1 MQSIEKLRIEIE
13 QEILGLKYPSQPKEL
28 YAPIDYILSLGG
40 KRMRPILLL
49 LAHQLFDDD
58 LKKALKPSLAIEAFH
73 NFTLVHDDIMDNA
86 PLRRGKL
93 TVHEKWNPNIAILSG
108 DALLIQSYQFFSD
121 LEPEIYKEVLELFS
135 KTAIEV
141 CEGQQFDMDF
151 ELQAEV
157 SMDSYLKMIEYK
169 TAVLLAASLKIGAI
183 IAKASPEQADLLYS
197 FGRDIGIA
205 FQLKDDLLDAF
216 GDQSKFGKKL
226 GGDIIAN
233 KKTCLYLQTLEKAD
247 KKTKMEL
254 VNLYSSNDL
263 DDVTKIERTKEIFE
277 KLNIQDLTSQLID
290 HYYSKAM
297 KSLSLVQGD
306 KKELLNFADLLKS
319 REN

>member
-73 NFTLVHDDIMDNA
+73 NFTLIHDDIMDNA

-93 TVHEKWNPNIAILSG
+93 TVHEKWNPNIAILTG

-121 LEPEIYKEVLELFS
+121 LEPEIYKEVLEIFS

-277 KLNIQDLTSQLID
+277 KLNIPDLTSQLID

-297 KSLSLVQGD
+297 KSLSLVEGD

>member
-49 LAHQLFDDD
+49 LAHQLFDGD

-121 LEPEIYKEVLELFS
+121 LEPEIYKEVLEIFS
-135 KTAIEV
+135 KTALEV

-297 KSLSLVQGD
+297 KSLSLVEGD
-306 KKELLNFADLLKS
+306 KRELLNFADLLKS

>member
-73 NFTLVHDDIMDNA
+73 NFTLIHDDIMDNA

-121 LEPEIYKEVLELFS
+121 LEPEIYKEVLEIFS

-277 KLNIQDLTSQLID
+277 KLNIPDLTSQLID

-297 KSLSLVQGD
+297 KSLSLVEGD